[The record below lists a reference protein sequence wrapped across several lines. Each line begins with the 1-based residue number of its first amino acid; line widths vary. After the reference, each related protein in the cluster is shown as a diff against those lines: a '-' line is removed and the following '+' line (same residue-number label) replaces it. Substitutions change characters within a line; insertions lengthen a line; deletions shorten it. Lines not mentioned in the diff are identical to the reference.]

1 MSNTTIQ
8 ISSET
13 RQKLEAFKDYPRETY
28 DEIIRKMVV
37 IVKRI
42 SDEEGELSED
52 TLEDIRVAREQYAA
66 GKGYSTKEVLKK
78 LGI

>member
-1 MSNTTIQ
+1 MSHTTIQ

-28 DEIIRKMVV
+28 DEIIRKMMV
-37 IVKRI
+37 IVRKI
-42 SDEEGELSED
+42 SNQEGELSEEA
-52 TLEDIRVAREQYAA
+52 LEDIRVAREQYTA